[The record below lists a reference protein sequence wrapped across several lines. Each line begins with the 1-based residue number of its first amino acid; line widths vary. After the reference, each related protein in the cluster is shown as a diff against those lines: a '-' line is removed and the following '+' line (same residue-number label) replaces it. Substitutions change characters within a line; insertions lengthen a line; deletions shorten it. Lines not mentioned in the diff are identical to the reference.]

1 VDRVTHGARGD
12 ERRAQ
17 YPSSARS
24 TPRAQTKDSGLPP
37 RTGQYR
43 PSGSP
48 APRVATVRASEERY
62 RPGGR
67 RTSAEPL
74 RASWQPKSDGEERPA
89 RARKQ
94 PPPTG
99 KLAKISKTYG
109 WRAYAVPILVVLT
122 VLIVFRTA
130 SSPAE
135 PIASEQQTQGVAT
148 TGSSGDTAAGDS
160 APVVG
165 ENPAKPVDLNI
176 PTAVLPE
183 GGDFTQAGAG
193 TYHVLP
199 VPAGAGKRV
208 GTTGTLYTYVIEVEN
223 GIDASS
229 YGGDDAFAGMV
240 EATLSNKQSWT
251 GSGKISLQRVDAS
264 NPAPS
269 FRVSLTTP
277 ETDHRADVCGFSIKY
292 ESSCYRSSF
301 GKRVVINLA
310 RWVRG
315 ALAYG
320 PDIGTYRQYA
330 INHEVGHALGNKHQ
344 GCPENGAFA
353 PVMMQQ
359 SFGVANNYVA
369 DLNKVDSTNYS
380 AVPAD
385 GKVCKV
391 NPWPNP

>member
-1 VDRVTHGARGD
+1 MDRVTHGARGE
-12 ERRAQ
+12 ERRTQ
-17 YPSSARS
+17 YPSSARR
-24 TPRAQTKDSGLPP
+24 TPPAQAKGSAVPP

-67 RTSAEPL
+67 RTSGEPL
-74 RASWQPKSDGEERPA
+74 RASWQPKAGDEERPT
-89 RARKQ
+89 RGRKQ
-94 PPPTG
+94 PPPRG
-99 KLAKISKTYG
+99 KLSKLSKTYG

-122 VLIVFRTA
+122 VLIVFKTA
-130 SSPAE
+130 NSPAQ
-135 PIASEQQTQGVAT
+135 PIASEQQLQGVAT
-148 TGSSGDTAAGDS
+148 TGSSGGEPAAEDG
-160 APVVG
+160 PTVG

-183 GGDFTQAGAG
+183 GSDFTQSAAG

-199 VPAGAGKRV
+199 VPEGGGKRAGTAGK
-208 GTTGTLYTYVIEVEN
+208 LYTYVIEVEN

-229 YGGDDAFAGMV
+229 YGGDDAFAGVV
-240 EATLSNKQSWT
+240 EATLSSKQSWT
-251 GSGKISLQRVDAS
+251 GSGKISFQRVDANAPS
-264 NPAPS
+264 PS

-301 GKRVVINLA
+301 DKRVVINLA

-315 ALAYG
+315 ALAFG
-320 PDIGTYRQYA
+320 AELGTYRQYA
-330 INHEVGHALGNKHQ
+330 INHEVGHAIGNKHQ
-344 GCPENGAFA
+344 GCPQNGAFA

-359 SFGVANNYVA
+359 SFGVANDYVA
-369 DLNKVDSTNYS
+369 DLNKVDSTNYG